1 MIEVENFSITK
12 IVRATLQLWKTVE
25 EENEYNEG
33 NNEEIIG
40 EFDVEI
46 SGGTVNDR

>member
-1 MIEVENFSITK
+1 M
-12 IVRATLQLWKTVE
+12 RATLQLCKVE
-25 EENEYNEG
+25 EENEINEG
-33 NNEEIIG
+33 DNEEIIG